1 MGCCLSVNSHMVYKW
16 IRGGYSLGLWIG
28 VILASAAAFH
38 MWWSL
43 DRGLDREGAA
53 QGFIRKHAFI
63 RYAVIVAVFAVVMLT
78 GAANPLAAFLGI
90 MGLKAA
96 AYMQPFIHKRRHP
109 DTEGQA
115 DASLLSSPP
124 DLSMCGGAHTG
135 SENEEKKEVNLG

>member
-1 MGCCLSVNSHMVYKW
+1 MRQLRPFICGGPLTAAW
-16 IRGGYSLGLWIG
+16 I
-28 VILASAAAFH
+28 
-38 MWWSL
+38 
-43 DRGLDREGAA
+43 REGAA

-109 DTEGQA
+109 DT
-115 DASLLSSPP
+115 D
-124 DLSMCGGAHTG
+124 GAG
-135 SENEEKKEVNLG
+135 